1 MVESRCTT
9 DHYCLEMARGAC
21 VPARALACAL
31 PCIHLVLHA
40 LLVFSSIEQSVLVYK
55 YISRV
60 IYTTTFSLH
69 DRLVGHRLSESL
81 TVHLIGIARRAE
93 RKERA

>member
-40 LLVFSSIEQSVLVYK
+40 LLVFSSIERSVLVYK
-55 YISRV
+55 YIS
-60 IYTTTFSLH
+60 YLH
-69 DRLVGHRLSESL
+69 YHLRATGPCNAATSRGQNLVP
-81 TVHLIGIARRAE
+81 HL
-93 RKERA
+93 